1 MGELIASG
9 KVRAWG
15 LSNETPYGVGAFV
28 RAAEKLGLPPPA
40 SVQNSY
46 SLLQRTDEEGLVEA
60 MRRDEV
66 SYMAYSPLSAGVLSN
81 KYAAATTGGVMAAP
95 PGTRLRLFPGY
106 LDRYLASLGPA
117 AVARYAEL
125 ASGFGLSPT
134 AFAVAFC
141 DSRPFMGATIV
152 GATSLPQLD
161 ESLAGF
167 DVTWT
172 DEMEDG
178 VKAVLGEYP
187 DPWRMLVRGGG

>member
-40 SVQNSY
+40 SVQNS
-46 SLLQRTDEEGLVEA
+46 
-60 MRRDEV
+60 
-66 SYMAYSPLSAGVLSN
+66 YSPLSAGVLSN